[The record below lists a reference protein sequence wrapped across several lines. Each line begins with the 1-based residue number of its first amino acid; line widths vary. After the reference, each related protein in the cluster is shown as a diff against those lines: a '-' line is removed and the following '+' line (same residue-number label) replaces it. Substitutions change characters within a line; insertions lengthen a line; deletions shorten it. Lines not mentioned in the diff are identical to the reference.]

1 MSPESTVDQLC
12 CDPQLLIQ
20 HYRPW
25 LRAIAAKQMPVLLA
39 SRLDESDIVQ
49 DALLEACQDL
59 GQFRGTTHAKLR
71 AWLLRLLQNQLVDAV
86 RFHRRQRR
94 DVATEQRDAVSKLPS
109 TGRTGSAVMHS
120 REVHQLFWKAMAQL
134 PDHYQT
140 VILLRQQEDL
150 TFDEIGR
157 RMDRQADGVRMLW
170 GRAVL
175 ALGNALKQLGVD

>member
-1 MSPESTVDQLC
+1 
-12 CDPQLLIQ
+12 
-20 HYRPW
+20 
-25 LRAIAAKQMPVLLA
+25 
-39 SRLDESDIVQ
+39 
-49 DALLEACQDL
+49 
-59 GQFRGTTHAKLR
+59 
-71 AWLLRLLQNQLVDAV
+71 
-86 RFHRRQRR
+86 
-94 DVATEQRDAVSKLPS
+94 
-109 TGRTGSAVMHS
+109 
-120 REVHQLFWKAMAQL
+120 MAQL